1 MRVII
6 LIDADNFTNGLVNV
20 SKSKKQFRYV
30 DYYKINKFVIEY
42 LRKNLQY
49 KDCDIQHLR
58 TYYYTG
64 KFTENLISRMECVLQ
79 KEKDASRK
87 AALSTLIEKAKKSK
101 KIQTEF
107 LKLAKDYYYFEIR
120 DKPLQFSPSTL
131 KIFQKGVD
139 VQLAVDL
146 VEFAYKNTFDIAVIL
161 SGDIDLIESVRTTK
175 NLGKHVII
183 FGDES
188 VTSVEMRREADMYI
202 NLRRFD
208 DKQLNQISHIKRDSE
223 QGISF

>member
-1 MRVII
+1 MKTII
-6 LIDADNFTNGLVNV
+6 LIDADNFTSGLSNV
-20 SKSKKQFRYV
+20 SKSRKQFRYV
-30 DYYKINKFVIEY
+30 DYYKINTFVIEY
-42 LRKNLQY
+42 LQKNLQY
-49 KDCDIQHLR
+49 KNCSVHHLR

-64 KFTENLISRMECVLQ
+64 KYTENLINRMEKSLKKETNPERKNALQ
-79 KEKDASRK
+79 NM
-87 AALSTLIEKAKKSK
+87 IEKAKKSK

-107 LKLAKDYYYFEIR
+107 LQLARDYYYFEIR

-146 VEFAYKNTFDIAVIL
+146 VEFAYKNTFDIAVVL

-188 VTSVEMRREADMYI
+188 VTSVEMRKESDMYI
-202 NLRRFD
+202 NLRRLD
-208 DKQLNQISHIKRDSE
+208 STQLDQISHQKKN
-223 QGISF
+223 

>member
-1 MRVII
+1 MKIII
-6 LIDADNFTNGLVNV
+6 LIDGDNFTNGLINV
-20 SKSKKQFRYV
+20 AKAKGQFRYV

-42 LRKNLQY
+42 LKNNLQY
-49 KDCDIQHLR
+49 KGCNLYHLR

-64 KFTENLISRMECVLQ
+64 RFTENLISRMEKAFLNE
-79 KEKDASRK
+79 KEESKK
-87 AALSTLIEKAKKSK
+87 AQLKIVIEKAKKSK

-107 LKLAKDYYYFEIR
+107 LKLARDYYFFEIR
-120 DKPLQFSPSTL
+120 DKPLQFSPSTF

-188 VTSVEMRREADMYI
+188 VTSVEMRRDADMFI
-202 NLRRFD
+202 NLGRLD
-208 DKQLNQISHIKRDSE
+208 DAQLDKISHIKP
-223 QGISF
+223 QNK